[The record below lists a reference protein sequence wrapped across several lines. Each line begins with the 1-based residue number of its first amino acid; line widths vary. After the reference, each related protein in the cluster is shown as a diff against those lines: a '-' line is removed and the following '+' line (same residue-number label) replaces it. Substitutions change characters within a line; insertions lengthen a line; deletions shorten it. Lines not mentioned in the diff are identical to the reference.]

1 MEWETRRQ
9 PRARV
14 KWPVVLLA
22 TNGHIFG
29 QTVDISL
36 EGALIRTWEKPE
48 VVDSFNLILKPPGR
62 KPFLNVTAKKAWLTT
77 FSWDPQTTLHGLG
90 VEFIRM
96 LDDDRRFLSGRI
108 REYLE
113 KNGKM

>member
-1 MEWETRRQ
+1 M
-9 PRARV
+9 

-36 EGALIRTWEKPE
+36 EGALIRSCEKPE
-48 VVDSFNLILKPPGR
+48 LADRFDLILKPPGR
-62 KPFLNVTAKKAWLTT
+62 KPFVTVTAKKAWLTS
-77 FSWDPQTTLHGLG
+77 FSWDPQTTLHGVG
-90 VEFIRM
+90 VEFIDM
-96 LDDDRRFLSGRI
+96 LDDDRRFLSSRI
-108 REYLE
+108 CEHLE